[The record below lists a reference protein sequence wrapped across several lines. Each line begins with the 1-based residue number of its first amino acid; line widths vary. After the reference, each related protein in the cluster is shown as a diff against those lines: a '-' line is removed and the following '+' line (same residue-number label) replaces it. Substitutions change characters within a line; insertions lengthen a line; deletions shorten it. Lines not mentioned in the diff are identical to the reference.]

1 MRNRRYCLTRQGR
14 PPGGATPK
22 RVGQNLALRL
32 RDFKPNVLPLL
43 FDLSVPFTNNL
54 GEQDVRMTKVK
65 QKISGCFRS
74 DAEVVDFVVIRTHH
88 DRP

>member
-1 MRNRRYCLTRQGR
+1 MAKVQ
-14 PPGGATPK
+14 
-22 RVGQNLALRL
+22 
-32 RDFKPNVLPLL
+32 
-43 FDLSVPFTNNL
+43 LSVPFTNNL

-65 QKISGCFRS
+65 QKIFGGFRS